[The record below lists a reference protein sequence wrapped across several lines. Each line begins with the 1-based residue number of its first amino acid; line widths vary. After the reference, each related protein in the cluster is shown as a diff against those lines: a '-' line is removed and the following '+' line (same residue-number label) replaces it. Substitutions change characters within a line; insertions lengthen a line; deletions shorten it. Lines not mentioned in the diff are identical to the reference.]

1 MQQELSSS
9 THVIALLTDFGL
21 RDGYIGVLKGVMLD
35 IDPQVHLIDITHD
48 ILPQDIAAAAWML
61 RTSYLYFPMGTIYT
75 CVVDPGVGS
84 TRRPIAMHAGDWFFV
99 GPDNGL
105 FSYILTEQTIDEVVV
120 LSNPAYHLPQV
131 SATFQGRDLFA
142 PVAAHLARG
151 VALRDL
157 GMPID
162 PSSLNLLDFKHARR
176 YDGLVE
182 AQIVYV
188 DHFGNL
194 ITNIPASM
202 VPDLFSCATVQLT
215 ITVRGGGPYLVTQR
229 RRFFADNN
237 AQDELAARPFIYVDS
252 ADYIGVAIQNG
263 NAAMTLDVHV
273 GDAGTLVLES

>member
-1 MQQELSSS
+1 MQQKLSSS
-9 THVIALLTDFGL
+9 IHVIALLTDFGL
-21 RDGYIGVLKGVMLD
+21 IDGYVGVLKGVMLG

-48 ILPQDIAAAAWML
+48 ILPQDVDAAAWVL
-61 RTSYLYFPMGTIYT
+61 RTSYRYFPMGTIYT

-84 TRRPIAMHAGDWFFV
+84 TRWPIAMRAGDWFFV

-105 FSYILTEQTIDEVVV
+105 FSYILREETIYEVVV

-151 VALRDL
+151 VALKDL

-162 PSSLNLLDFKHARR
+162 PSSLKLLDFKYASRHN
-176 YDGLVE
+176 GLVE
-182 AQIVYV
+182 AQIVYI

-202 VPDLFSCATVQLT
+202 VPDLFSCATIQLT
-215 ITVRGGGPYLVTQR
+215 IPLRKVIVTQR
-229 RRFFADNN
+229 RRFFADNH
-237 AQDELAARPFIYVDS
+237 AQDELAIRPFVYVDS

-263 NAAMTLDVHV
+263 NAAKTLDVHV
-273 GDAGTLVLES
+273 GDAVTLALES

>member
-1 MQQELSSS
+1 MQQGLYSSI
-9 THVIALLTDFGL
+9 HVIALLTDFGL
-21 RDGYIGVLKGVMLD
+21 RDGYIGALKGVMLG

-48 ILPQDIAAAAWML
+48 ILPQDIAAAAWVL
-61 RTSYLYFPMGTIYT
+61 RTSYRYFPMGTVYT

-105 FSYILTEQTIDEVVV
+105 FSYILTEQTIDEAVV
-120 LSNPAYHLPQV
+120 LSNPVYHLPQV

-162 PSSLNLLDFKHARR
+162 PSSLKFLDFKHASRHN
-176 YDGLVE
+176 GLVE
-182 AQIVYV
+182 AQIVYI

-202 VPDLFSCATVQLT
+202 VTDLFSCASIQLT
-215 ITVRGGGPYLVTQR
+215 ISVRKIIVTQR

-237 AQDELAARPFIYVDS
+237 AQGELAAHPFVYVDS

-263 NAAMTLDVHV
+263 NAATTLDVHI
-273 GDAGTLVLES
+273 GDAVTLALES